1 MSLFRL
7 LTMGCVRFLVCAV
20 LIVLSA
26 CNDESLFK
34 LVNAEKA
41 QPLHRFDHIQSIAFS
56 QGHLVGVG
64 AYGVVTV
71 SLDGGESWARHEL
84 PGAPGLTKVVTC
96 GDGSFAALE
105 FDGQVWSGSADGA
118 TWNAAKIP
126 ATDAVLDLACTADNH
141 LWVVGARGQI
151 FSSADVGKTWE
162 DKSLTEDIQ
171 LLNVQFPTAKDGIIT
186 GEFGRV
192 LVSSDGGV
200 SWKQAGSLGADFYP
214 QSQDFKSAAHGI
226 VVGLSGVVLET
237 IDGGKNWSNGKVP
250 TEAPLYG
257 VQILDDSHA
266 VVVGAAGLA
275 FLRSG
280 QTMTQIKGLPVSDL
294 RGMALTPTQLILAG
308 TAGVNALALSS
319 LTSSA
324 N

>member
-1 MSLFRL
+1 MVLVGGITRGSVRAATLTL
-7 LTMGCVRFLVCAV
+7 LVGLG
-20 LIVLSA
+20 A
-26 CNDESLFK
+26 CHDESLFK
-34 LVNAEKA
+34 PVAVEKA
-41 QPLHRFDHIQSIAFS
+41 QPLHRFDHIQSVAYS

-64 AYGVVTV
+64 AFGAVIV
-71 SLDGGESWARHEL
+71 SDDEGKSWLRHDL

-118 TWNAAKIP
+118 TWSPSKIP
-126 ATDAVLDLACTADNH
+126 ATDAVLDLACTVENH

-151 FSSADVGKTWE
+151 FSSADAGKSWE

-171 LLNVQFPTAKDGIIT
+171 LLNVQFPTARDGIIT

-192 LVSSDGGV
+192 LVSPDGGV

-214 QSQDFKSAAHGI
+214 QSQDFQTAAHGI

-237 IDGGKNWSNGKVP
+237 LDGGQNWSHGKAP

-257 VQILDDSHA
+257 VRILDDRHS
-266 VVVGAAGLA
+266 VLVGAAGMA
-275 FLRSG
+275 FLRTG
-280 QTMTQIKGLPVSDL
+280 HDMTPIKGLPISDL

-308 TAGVNALALSS
+308 AVGMNVLDVPS
-319 LTSSA
+319 LISSA